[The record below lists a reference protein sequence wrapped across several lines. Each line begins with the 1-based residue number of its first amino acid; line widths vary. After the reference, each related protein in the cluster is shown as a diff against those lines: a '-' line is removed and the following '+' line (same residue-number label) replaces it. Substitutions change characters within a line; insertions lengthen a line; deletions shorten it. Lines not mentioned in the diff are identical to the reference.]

1 MITGKTIK
9 GIIPALVIMATTIG
23 ATWILLEK
31 IKEFR
36 VESDKKTR
44 MTNLITLAAAFLG
57 GFFAV
62 LQFFE

>member
-31 IKEFR
+31 IEESR

-44 MTNLITLAAAFLG
+44 MTVLITLATAFLG